1 MREQATLSIK
11 KCTSIGE
18 ATGLQE
24 LCDVPISQPTSMAAI
39 TISSSAKVM
48 AWAEDDEGMGGGAA
62 GKRKL
67 SSKQSDTAHCRN
79 YPKPSKSALHL
90 LEELLD
96 ALPHLLL
103 ESRIDL

>member
-1 MREQATLSIK
+1 
-11 KCTSIGE
+11 
-18 ATGLQE
+18 
-24 LCDVPISQPTSMAAI
+24 MAAI

-48 AWAEDDEGMGGGAA
+48 AWAEDDEGMGGGA
-62 GKRKL
+62 
-67 SSKQSDTAHCRN
+67 KQSDTAHCRN
-79 YPKPSKSALHL
+79 YPKPNKSALHL